1 MNREEELNGY
11 GELIQLN
18 TDIQS
23 VINLTKMTKITKTDP
38 TKRFAL
44 CSIKTPRELR
54 TTTC

>member
-23 VINLTKMTKITKTDP
+23 VINLTKMTKNYKD
-38 TKRFAL
+38 
-44 CSIKTPRELR
+44 
-54 TTTC
+54 